1 MLYLL
6 TGYRGFESLLL
17 RSEIAH
23 LQEKREAK
31 RDGLYFFRSFD
42 TTFDTNVIRTLVE
55 APAGSATAQRYYESA
70 ASMAAAV

>member
-1 MLYLL
+1 
-6 TGYRGFESLLL
+6 
-17 RSEIAH
+17 

-55 APAGSATAQRYYESA
+55 APAGSATTHRYYESA